1 MEPAPPHEDIL
12 RFIVDQIDTV
22 PHLEALLL
30 LWENPSNSWRVE
42 DLTSRIYVSSDAAAR
57 ILRDLE
63 QRKLVKPSAATVGYV
78 FDFSWDPHG
87 EFMRRVA
94 ATYRRHLVQVTTMIH
109 AKASPSVREFARA
122 FEIKKE
128 R

>member
-1 MEPAPPHEDIL
+1 MAQEQLPDDVL
-12 RFIVDQIDTV
+12 RFIADHIDTV

-30 LWENPSNSWRVE
+30 LWETSGKCWRAE
-42 DLTSRIYVSSDAAAR
+42 DLAARIYVRSDAGIR
-57 ILRDLE
+57 ILKDLE
-63 QRKLVKPSAATVGYV
+63 QRKLAKTGADPICYEFDAA
-78 FDFSWDPHG
+78 WDQTEHL
-87 EFMRRVA
+87 MARIA
-94 ATYRRHLVQVTTMIH
+94 ATYRHHLVRVATIIH